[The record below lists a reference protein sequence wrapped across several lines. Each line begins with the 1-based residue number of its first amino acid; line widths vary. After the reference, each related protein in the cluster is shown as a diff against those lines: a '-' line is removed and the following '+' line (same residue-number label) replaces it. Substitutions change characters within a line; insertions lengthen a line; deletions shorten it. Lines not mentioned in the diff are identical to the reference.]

1 VYSHISGVCAIPI
14 EISILSYLQSRLQQ
28 DAMDGPL
35 TDYESFDSDP
45 GSDCGLSDG
54 EACPSGGEAPPRKR
68 KRREHSRSNHRE
80 KWQRIRET
88 EGGGLKGV
96 SRKRQLEGTRDAI
109 QVPYCLGDEACV
121 SSLGWIGRHAV
132 VSPLEGRSLQE
143 LLASEDLAYFPWD
156 GRYVL
161 PWEPTLVAV
170 KLLHSARPTC
180 LLTRRGM

>member
-1 VYSHISGVCAIPI
+1 MYSHISGVCAIPI
-14 EISILSYLQSRLQQ
+14 EISISSYLQSRLQQ

-54 EACPSGGEAPPRKR
+54 EVCPSGGEPPPAGPPPSRKR
-68 KRREHSRSNHRE
+68 KRREHSRSNRRE
-80 KWQRIRET
+80 KRQRIRET

-96 SRKRQLEGTRDAI
+96 SRKRQLEGARDAI
-109 QVPYCLGDEACV
+109 QVPYCLGDEARV
-121 SSLGWIGRHAV
+121 SSSGWIGRHAV
-132 VSPLEGRSLQE
+132 ASPLEGRSLQE

-161 PWEPTLVAV
+161 PWEPALVAV
-170 KLLHSARPTC
+170 
-180 LLTRRGM
+180 